1 MARSNH
7 FLMDTTYLLN
17 IAHTSVAY
25 HCIGGSMGYQ
35 NTYPK
40 VFQLE
45 DYITKCVVSHKPT
58 LIGSLGLP

>member
-7 FLMDTTYLLN
+7 FLMDNTDLIN

-25 HCIGGSMGYQ
+25 HCIGGSMSYQ
-35 NTYPK
+35 TTYPK

-45 DYITKCVVSHKPT
+45 D
-58 LIGSLGLP
+58 